1 MNCAKQR
8 VLVWFGLPGLAQV
21 QVGGLVPKVAE
32 AQIAERGQKMRQK
45 KRKRETEGD
54 RHTHRGL
61 IIPKILFN
69 FHLISH

>member
-45 KRKRETEGD
+45 KRERGRQRETD
-54 RHTHRGL
+54 THREG
-61 IIPKILFN
+61 
-69 FHLISH
+69 